1 MIAAVFEG
9 NGKLVLKDRPKPEL
23 KKDTDALIKVTG
35 VGICGTDLH
44 ILQVP
49 PAHPARQNIILGHEF
64 TGEIV
69 EVGSRIPDFVPGD
82 VVLIDPHP
90 GCGLCEACRN
100 GNTDICIPLIASS
113 GEPGHPGTI
122 GIFSDGAMTSYAV
135 VPRES
140 LFKVDPKVP
149 SHIRA
154 LAEPLACVL
163 NAASKLKVQPG
174 DSVLV
179 LGAGPIGLLF
189 TAVLRANGASKVIV
203 SEISDYRK
211 EAAEACGATLVVD
224 PQKEDLEAVVK
235 RETGGGPNV
244 VVEAV
249 GPLLPQAIKLV
260 GTRGTVLQFGHDET
274 VEPAIPV
281 GIMLKKEVQ
290 ILGAYIGRYSFER
303 AAKVMESGQLPLDR
317 IVSHRLPL
325 SKVHEGI
332 ELLRQ
337 AKGLKIILE
346 PEEYE

>member
-1 MIAAVFEG
+1 MLGAVFEG

-49 PAHPARQNIILGHEF
+49 PAHPARQDVILGHEF

-69 EVGSRIPDFVPGD
+69 EVGSRIPDFAPGD
-82 VVLIDPHP
+82 TVLIDPHP
-90 GCGLCEACRN
+90 GCGLCQECKN
-100 GNTDICIPLIASS
+100 GNPDICISLIAAS
-113 GEPGHPGTI
+113 GEPGHPATI
-122 GIFSDGAMTSYAV
+122 GIFSDGAMTSYAI
-135 VPRES
+135 VPRDS
-140 LFKVDPKVP
+140 LFEVSPEVP

-163 NAASKLKVQPG
+163 NATDKLKVQPG
-174 DSVLV
+174 DTVLV

-211 EAAEACGATLVVD
+211 EAAKACGATLVVD
-224 PQKEDLEAVVK
+224 PQKEDLEAIVK
-235 RETGGGPNV
+235 RETGGGPNI

-249 GPLLPQAIKLV
+249 GPLLPQAIELV
-260 GTRGTVLQFGHDET
+260 GHRGTVLQFGHDET
-274 VEPAIPV
+274 VNPAIPV
-281 GIMLKKEVQ
+281 GTLLKKEVQ
-290 ILGAYIGRYSFER
+290 ILGAFIGRYSFER

-337 AKGLKIILE
+337 GQGLKIILE

>member
-1 MIAAVFEG
+1 MLGAVFEG

-49 PAHPARQNIILGHEF
+49 PAHPAKQNIILGHEF

-69 EVGSRIPDFVPGD
+69 EVGSQVPGFAPGD
-82 VVLIDPHP
+82 AVLIDPHP
-90 GCGLCEACRN
+90 GCGLCEECKK
-100 GNTDICIPLIASS
+100 GNTDICIPLMSSS
-113 GEPGHPGTI
+113 GEPGHPTTI
-122 GIFSDGAMTSYAV
+122 GIFAEGAMTSYV
-135 VPRES
+135 IVPRQS
-140 LFKVDPKVP
+140 LYKVSPKVP

-163 NAASKLKVQPG
+163 NATNKLKVQPG

-189 TAVLRANGASKVIV
+189 TAVLKANGASKVIV

-211 EAAEACGATLVVD
+211 EAAKACGATLVVD
-224 PQKEDLEAVVK
+224 PQQEDLEAVVK
-235 RETGGGPNV
+235 RETDGGPNV

-249 GPLLPQAIKLV
+249 GPLLPQAIQLV
-260 GTRGTVLQFGHDET
+260 RTRGTVLQFGHDESI
-274 VEPAIPV
+274 EPAIPV
-281 GIMLKKEVQ
+281 GVMLKKEVQ
-290 ILGAYIGRYSFER
+290 ILGAFIGRYSFDR
-303 AAKVMESGQLPLDR
+303 TAKVMESGQLPLDR

-337 AKGLKIILE
+337 GNGLKIILE
-346 PEEYE
+346 PEEY

>member
-1 MIAAVFEG
+1 MLGAVFEG

-49 PAHPARQNIILGHEF
+49 PAHPAKQNIILGHEF

-69 EVGSRIPDFVPGD
+69 EVGSQVPGFAPGD
-82 VVLIDPHP
+82 AVLIDPHP
-90 GCGLCEACRN
+90 GCGLCEACKK
-100 GNTDICIPLIASS
+100 GNTDICIPLMSSS
-113 GEPGHPGTI
+113 GEPGHPTTI
-122 GIFSDGAMTSYAV
+122 GIFADGAMTSYV
-135 VPRES
+135 IVPRQS
-140 LFKVDPKVP
+140 LYKVSPKVP

-163 NAASKLKVQPG
+163 NATNKFKVQPG

-189 TAVLRANGASKVIV
+189 TAVLKANGASKVIV
-203 SEISDYRK
+203 SEISEYRR
-211 EAAEACGATLVVD
+211 EAAKACGATLVVD
-224 PQKEDLEAVVK
+224 PQQEDLEAVVK
-235 RETGGGPNV
+235 HETDGGPNV

-249 GPLLPQAIKLV
+249 GPLLPQAIQLV
-260 GTRGTVLQFGHDET
+260 RTRGTVLQFGHDESI
-274 VEPAIPV
+274 EPAIPV
-281 GIMLKKEVQ
+281 GVMLKKEVQ
-290 ILGAYIGRYSFER
+290 ILGAFIGRYSFDR
-303 AAKVMESGQLPLDR
+303 TAKVMESGQLPLDQ

-337 AKGLKIILE
+337 GKGLKIILE
-346 PEEYE
+346 PEEY

>member
-1 MIAAVFEG
+1 MLGAVFEG

-49 PAHPARQNIILGHEF
+49 PAHPAKQNIILGHEF

-69 EVGSRIPDFVPGD
+69 EVGSQVPGFAPGD
-82 VVLIDPHP
+82 AVLIDPHP
-90 GCGLCEACRN
+90 GCGLCEACKK
-100 GNTDICIPLIASS
+100 GNTDICIPLMSSS
-113 GEPGHPGTI
+113 GEPGHPTTI
-122 GIFSDGAMTSYAV
+122 GIFADGAMTSYV
-135 VPRES
+135 IVPRQS
-140 LFKVDPKVP
+140 LYKVSPKVP

-163 NAASKLKVQPG
+163 NATNKFKVQPG

-189 TAVLRANGASKVIV
+189 TAVLKANGASKVIV
-203 SEISDYRK
+203 SEISEYRR
-211 EAAEACGATLVVD
+211 EAAKACGATLVVD
-224 PQKEDLEAVVK
+224 PQQEDLEAVVK
-235 RETGGGPNV
+235 HETDSGPNV

-249 GPLLPQAIKLV
+249 GPLLPQAIQLV
-260 GTRGTVLQFGHDET
+260 RTRGTVLQFGHDESI
-274 VEPAIPV
+274 EPAIPV
-281 GIMLKKEVQ
+281 GVMLKKEVQ
-290 ILGAYIGRYSFER
+290 ILGAFIGRYSFDR
-303 AAKVMESGQLPLDR
+303 TAKVMESGQLPLDQ

-337 AKGLKIILE
+337 GKGLKIILE
-346 PEEYE
+346 PEEY

>member
-1 MIAAVFEG
+1 MLAAVFEG

-49 PAHPARQNIILGHEF
+49 PAHPARKNVILGHEF

-69 EVGSRIPDFVPGD
+69 EVGSRIPDFAPGD

-90 GCGLCEACRN
+90 GCGLCEACRS
-100 GNTDICIPLIASS
+100 GNTDICVPLIASS

-122 GIFSDGAMTSYAV
+122 GIFSDGAMASYAV

-140 LFKVDPKVP
+140 LFKVDPEVP

-154 LAEPLACVL
+154 LAEPLACIL
-163 NAASKLKVQPG
+163 NATSKLKAQPG
-174 DSVLV
+174 DTVLV
-179 LGAGPIGLLF
+179 LGAGPMGLLF

-211 EAAEACGATLVVD
+211 EAAAACGATLVVD

-235 RETGGGPNV
+235 RETGGGPNI

-249 GPLLPQAIKLV
+249 GPLLPQAIQLV
-260 GTRGTVLQFGHDET
+260 GHRGTVLQFGHDET

-281 GIMLKKEVQ
+281 GVMLKKEVQ
-290 ILGAYIGRYSFER
+290 ILGAFIGRYSFER
-303 AAKVMESGQLPLDR
+303 AAKVMESGQLPLDQ

-337 AKGLKIILE
+337 GKGLKIILE
-346 PEEYE
+346 PEEY